1 MSGPIALPGAPLPMS
16 TAASRQTPQQT
27 QEADAMRRAAEEFES
42 VFLSE
47 MLGPMFEGID
57 TEGLGGGG
65 MGEQIFRPMLI
76 ERYAEA
82 IGRAGGVGIADS
94 VVREFMRMQ
103 EAQAQQAQAE
113 TEPTAIPTEEPDG
126 AHR

>member
-1 MSGPIALPGAPLPMS
+1 MTGPIALSGAPLPMS
-16 TAASRQTPQQT
+16 TATTRQTPQQT
-27 QEADAMRRAAEEFES
+27 QEADALRRAAEEFES

-47 MLGPMFEGID
+47 MLGPMFEGLD

-65 MGEQIFRPMLI
+65 MGEQIFRPMLV

-82 IGRAGGVGIADS
+82 ISHSGGVGIADS

-103 EAQAQQAQAE
+103 QSQNPPDA
-113 TEPTAIPTEEPDG
+113 EPTAITLSPEDADG